1 MKQQQQV
8 NAQALHVPTKPAPKK
23 GGFLPAFLG
32 SCIVVMTIATIGL
45 MANKNANQRI
55 AQAPPAVRQP
65 IFMQQPTSV
74 DTSRFLTNEEAGKF
88 LTSTDGEKMVSG
100 VQERL
105 DKLEA
110 RVETWGHRTWL
121 LSLAV
126 NENANLAKK
135 YHNAGYITFDGDW
148 KLSSMPTTMNLSE
161 ETKTQLREADM
172 ALEAATGVKT
182 ECGTHH
188 YVMEPDNM
196 HYHCTDC
203 GARYV
208 RTRTGIFSRCR

>member
-1 MKQQQQV
+1 MKQEQQV
-8 NAQALHVPTKPAPKK
+8 KAQSLHVPTKPAPK
-23 GGFLPAFLG
+23 GRGFMPAFLG
-32 SCIVVMTIATIGL
+32 GCIVLMTIATIGL
-45 MANKNANQRI
+45 VAAKNSDQKI
-55 AQAPPAVRQP
+55 AQAGPIRQP
-65 IFMQQPTSV
+65 IIMQQPSV
-74 DTSRFLTNEEAGKF
+74 DTSRFLTNEEAGRF

-110 RVETWGHRTWL
+110 RVDTWSHRTWL
-121 LSLAV
+121 LGIAV

-161 ETKTQLREADM
+161 DTKAKLREADV
-172 ALEAATGVKT
+172 ALQAATGVKT
-182 ECGTHH
+182 ECTSHH

-196 HYHCTDC
+196 HYHCTNC